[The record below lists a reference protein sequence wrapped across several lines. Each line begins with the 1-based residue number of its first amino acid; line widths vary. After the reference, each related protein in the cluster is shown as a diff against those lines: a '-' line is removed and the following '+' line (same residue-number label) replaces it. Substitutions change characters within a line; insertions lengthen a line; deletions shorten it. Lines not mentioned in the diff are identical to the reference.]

1 MHSPFVSDYVMGGES
16 SIVKIEPFNFTPPEN
31 GDYGLVI
38 SPVILSPQD
47 DIISIDDF
55 YNIEI
60 KNCGKLADVLDE
72 GLPIKI
78 GLIGLG
84 FNIVYNVRRPIYPAI
99 MPGSII
105 NKIGEFAK
113 TWGSILPR

>member
-1 MHSPFVSDYVMGGES
+1 M
-16 SIVKIEPFNFTPPEN
+16 
-31 GDYGLVI
+31 
-38 SPVILSPQD
+38 ILSPQD

-60 KNCGKLADVLDE
+60 KNCGKLAGVLVE
-72 GLPIKI
+72 ELPIKI

-84 FNIVYNVRRPIYPAI
+84 FNIAYNVRRPIYPAI

-105 NKIGEFAK
+105 KCNKRGNIGEFST
-113 TWGSILPR
+113 TWGSILPIRIRK